1 MSARRQQEAA
11 RSAQEAE
18 RLRRQTARQ
27 HPVLQSYAAETQRL
41 AEQRTQPNAIPQRIN
56 RASQQVSEANSA
68 FSDLRQRYIAVKQ
81 RIDASGLDRATGLML
96 RREFESLP
104 NLSVLE
110 RRAAAVSRELE
121 DIEYLLFERRD
132 DRRGSDDINT
142 VREQLLAEIGEAGNR
157 EDLEAAATELA
168 IARRDVLAEL
178 ENDADRYQD
187 VLVDLDR
194 ESQQLFE
201 ATSDYESFIRER
213 ILWVRSI
220 PADQVD
226 VIADL
231 GATWG
236 WLLST
241 DDWKA
246 SWENARSDT
255 VKRFPS
261 VLFSAAVIVL
271 LFAGAQVSV
280 RRIGD
285 AAEQVKRYRTDRFSH
300 TLRVVLFTA
309 IAASPVAVLLWW
321 MGWVFARPISQEP
334 VAVAVGTG
342 LQDASYLLFA
352 LSLVRQAVRPRGL
365 LDAHFRWSATV
376 TSTVRGHLRWF
387 IPVVIPAVGLI
398 ATVSVFGDERSAA
411 SLGRIGF
418 TVIMLAGVVLLH
430 MLLRPKGPIAREWL
444 EDHEGGWLDRL
455 KYILYVLIL
464 LVPIDLVVLSWM
476 GFYYT
481 AIQLEQRLQATVLL
495 AFALVLANGLL
506 LRWLFLARRKVTV
519 EDAKRRRE
527 QAIAQA
533 KSGHAATEEGPTE
546 SSVPAIDEDKLDLP
560 NISSQTRQLF
570 RTAVW
575 ITAAIGVFTIWA
587 DVLPALR
594 MLDSIEIYPTP
605 RVVESDEDA
614 GVEIFE
620 TGITARAAATQTGS
634 DGASAANGSNAG
646 SNGASGSGSSLSLP
660 GLPSTG
666 SADATASAESDEGLT
681 ITVADI
687 GVALIVLLA
696 TYVAFRNLPG
706 LTEIVVLQRLP
717 LDAGSRYA
725 LSTVLKYTITI
736 IGLAA
741 AFGALNISWSNV
753 QWLAAALT
761 FGLAFGLQEIFAN
774 FISGLIILA
783 ERPIRIGDTVTV
795 GSVSGTVTRIRMR
808 ATLITDWD
816 RKELVVPNKNF
827 ITGEVINWSLSDP
840 TLRLII
846 QVGVGYGEDVR
857 KAEKILLEIAKKAA
871 NVLKDPKPYVV
882 FGGLG
887 ESTLDFE
894 LRVFIPHVDHILTV
908 KTELHMRII
917 ERFREEDI
925 EIAFPQR
932 DLHVRSVGELRE
944 LIVGPG
950 RAGGKDT

>member
-1 MSARRQQEAA
+1 M
-11 RSAQEAE
+11 
-18 RLRRQTARQ
+18 
-27 HPVLQSYAAETQRL
+27 V
-41 AEQRTQPNAIPQRIN
+41 
-56 RASQQVSEANSA
+56 ANS
-68 FSDLRQRYIAVKQ
+68 
-81 RIDASGLDRATGLML
+81 
-96 RREFESLP
+96 RR
-104 NLSVLE
+104 
-110 RRAAAVSRELE
+110 
-121 DIEYLLFERRD
+121 
-132 DRRGSDDINT
+132 T
-142 VREQLLAEIGEAGNR
+142 
-157 EDLEAAATELA
+157 
-168 IARRDVLAEL
+168 
-178 ENDADRYQD
+178 
-187 VLVDLDR
+187 
-194 ESQQLFE
+194 
-201 ATSDYESFIRER
+201 
-213 ILWVRSI
+213 
-220 PADQVD
+220 
-226 VIADL
+226 
-231 GATWG
+231 
-236 WLLST
+236 
-241 DDWKA
+241 
-246 SWENARSDT
+246 
-255 VKRFPS
+255 
-261 VLFSAAVIVL
+261 
-271 LFAGAQVSV
+271 
-280 RRIGD
+280 
-285 AAEQVKRYRTDRFSH
+285 
-300 TLRVVLFTA
+300 
-309 IAASPVAVLLWW
+309 
-321 MGWVFARPISQEP
+321 
-334 VAVAVGTG
+334 
-342 LQDASYLLFA
+342 
-352 LSLVRQAVRPRGL
+352 
-365 LDAHFRWSATV
+365 
-376 TSTVRGHLRWF
+376 
-387 IPVVIPAVGLI
+387 
-398 ATVSVFGDERSAA
+398 
-411 SLGRIGF
+411 
-418 TVIMLAGVVLLH
+418 
-430 MLLRPKGPIAREWL
+430 
-444 EDHEGGWLDRL
+444 
-455 KYILYVLIL
+455 
-464 LVPIDLVVLSWM
+464 
-476 GFYYT
+476 
-481 AIQLEQRLQATVLL
+481 
-495 AFALVLANGLL
+495 
-506 LRWLFLARRKVTV
+506 
-519 EDAKRRRE
+519 
-527 QAIAQA
+527 
-533 KSGHAATEEGPTE
+533 
-546 SSVPAIDEDKLDLP
+546 
-560 NISSQTRQLF
+560 
-570 RTAVW
+570 
-575 ITAAIGVFTIWA
+575 
-587 DVLPALR
+587 
-594 MLDSIEIYPTP
+594 
-605 RVVESDEDA
+605 
-614 GVEIFE
+614 
-620 TGITARAAATQTGS
+620 
-634 DGASAANGSNAG
+634 
-646 SNGASGSGSSLSLP
+646 